1 MPNGVVRRRRNRSFL
16 VAGAIV
22 AAALTACVVS
32 VGTVSGQEV
41 KVSTS
46 TTSVTAVAVPPGEK
60 EPTTTVPGPC
70 LSRSVTVTEPGQ
82 VQGSAFVLVRSWW
95 YGCRPWA
102 ATLGGAPTHP

>member
-70 LSRSVTVTEPGQ
+70 LSRSVTVTQPGQ
-82 VQGSAFVLVRSWW
+82 VRGLPSCWCGLGGTGAGR
-95 YGCRPWA
+95 GPR
-102 ATLGGAPTHP
+102 TLGGAPTHP